1 MWRWMGAS
9 PKRPAAA
16 SAPGPRRR
24 GRRKGGLKRSVAT
37 EEAGIPLGITC
48 AGAHRHDFPLLVPTL
63 QAAAAQL
70 GGVLPDQRACHLDA
84 GYDTGAARQ
93 ALAEL
98 GFTAQIAAK
107 GVPAPLQAGRRW
119 PVERTH
125 SWMNGFGK
133 LRRMT
138 DRDAAIVVFYL
149 YLAATFVTVRALIQR
164 ARRRY
169 RWDTQP
175 TTKRLK

>member
-1 MWRWMGAS
+1 
-9 PKRPAAA
+9 
-16 SAPGPRRR
+16 
-24 GRRKGGLKRSVAT
+24 
-37 EEAGIPLGITC
+37 GITC

-63 QAAAAQL
+63 HAAAAQL
-70 GGVLPDQRACHLDA
+70 GGMLPERRARPPGA
-84 GYDTGAARQ
+84 GYDTRAARP
-93 ALAEL
+93 APA
-98 GFTAQIAAK
+98 GR
-107 GVPAPLQAGRRW
+107 GVPPPLPVEGGPAPLHARRRW

-138 DRDAAIVVFYL
+138 DRDAGIVLFYL